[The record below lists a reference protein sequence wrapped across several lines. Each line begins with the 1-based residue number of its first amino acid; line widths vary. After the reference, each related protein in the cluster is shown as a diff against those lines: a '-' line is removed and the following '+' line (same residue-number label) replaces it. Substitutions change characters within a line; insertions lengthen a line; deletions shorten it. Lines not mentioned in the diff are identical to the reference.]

1 MTEIH
6 TVRDGELLAEVRD
19 LFEKYAASLGFDLEF
34 QGFDR
39 ELEAL
44 PGEYA
49 APGGALL
56 LATVDRSSAG
66 CVGVRPFA
74 DGVCE
79 MKRLYARPAFR
90 GRGVGRR
97 LAQDAIRVG
106 RDLGYRAMRLD
117 TVPWMW
123 EAIGLYA
130 ALGFHAIAPYRPN
143 PIAGAAYM
151 ELELTSAESGTD
163 RGIMDEGDRK

>member
-1 MTEIH
+1 MESTVSL
-6 TVRDGELLAEVRD
+6 VRDREPLAEVRA
-19 LFEKYAASLGFDLEF
+19 LFEEYAASLGFDLAS
-34 QGFDR
+34 QDFDR

-44 PGEYA
+44 PGTYA

-56 LATVDRSSAG
+56 LATVDGSPAG

-79 MKRLYARPAFR
+79 MKRLYMRHAFR
-90 GRGVGRR
+90 GRGIGRR
-97 LAQDAIRVG
+97 LALEAIRVG
-106 RDLGYRAMRLD
+106 WDLGYRAMRLD
-117 TVPWMW
+117 TVPGMR
-123 EAIGLYA
+123 EAIGLYT

-151 ELELTSAESGTD
+151 ELELSSD
-163 RGIMDEGDRK
+163 GDRA